1 MSDLYRFKMT
11 DESLSHHGIEG
22 QKWGVKNGPPYPL
35 DAGDHSAAEKKHIG
49 YFARKK
55 AAKEE
60 EKQRKQAE
68 EEKEKEEQKRKDRLY
83 DDLSKELKDTV
94 TEYYKMEDDFRK
106 TDKYKALLNAQIDV
120 LVEDDKKRGSWSVGW
135 DDSTEEEIREIYK
148 DWVLDEVGP
157 LSWIDEYS
165 RYFPDDP
172 ISKKA
177 NELNTKS
184 KELQR
189 RIKSE
194 TGKDPDYRY
203 LILT

>member
-35 DAGDHSAAEKKHIG
+35 DASDHSAAEKKHMG

-55 AAKEE
+55 TAKEE
-60 EKQRKQAE
+60 EKQRRQAE
-68 EEKEKEEQKRKDRLY
+68 EEEQKRKDKLY
-83 DDLSKELKDTV
+83 NDLSKELKDTV
-94 TEYYKMEDDFRK
+94 NEYYKMEADFRK
-106 TDKYKALLNAQIDV
+106 TDEYKALLNAEIDV
-120 LVEDDKKRGSWSVGW
+120 LVEDDKKRGSWSVGRA
-135 DDSTEEEIREIYK
+135 DSTEEEIREIYK

-165 RYFPDDP
+165 RYFPNDP

-177 NELNTKS
+177 NELNAKS

-189 RIKSE
+189 KIKSE